1 MALAVADAPSA
12 SSRPQKTESASLSW
26 NGIAG
31 TVFVVLAYLGV
42 THLVPWAYAQVVTQ
56 SGLVASFGLVAAI
69 LLAAGLAIFLWN
81 KLFPAL
87 PGLRGAVAVGVGN
100 IILGFVVIFI
110 LGYIVDGLF
119 GGLLT
124 RLGGPDIRLYLG
136 LGFLAAMAAWW
147 INRFI
152 IKAFNSPKFPKRM
165 YKFEEG
171 GWFTSEPY
179 KKVQGMRIRRIVM
192 LVVMISVALGV
203 YYYIWAKSG
212 VSAGGAPYTWDIPFV
227 SSHTLVLFRSPG
239 LTIPV
244 ILLALAVWF
253 GYRLV
258 NYPPMAEF
266 LINTEAEMAKVTW
279 TSRKRLIRDTGVV
292 LMTVLF
298 LAVFLYLLDI
308 IWVLVLTTIG
318 VLHH

>member
-12 SSRPQKTESASLSW
+12 SSSPQKTGSASLSW
-26 NGIAG
+26 NGIVG

-69 LLAAGLAIFLWN
+69 LLAAGIAIYLWN
-81 KLFPAL
+81 MIFPPL
-87 PGLRGAVAVGVGN
+87 KGLRAAVAVGVGN

-110 LGYIVDGLF
+110 LGYIIDWIF
-119 GGLLT
+119 GGLLE
-124 RLGGPDIRLYLG
+124 RMGPDVRMWMG
-136 LGFLAAMAAWW
+136 MAFMAAMAAWW

-152 IKAFNSPKFPKRM
+152 FRAFNAPNFPKRM

-171 GWFTSEPY
+171 GWFTAEPY
-179 KKVQGMRIRRIVM
+179 KKVQGMRIRRITM
-192 LVVMISVALGV
+192 LVVMLAVALGI
-203 YYYIWAKSG
+203 YYYIWARTG
-212 VSAGGAPYTWDIPFV
+212 ITAGGAPYTWDIPFV

-244 ILLALAVWF
+244 ILLGLAVWF

-292 LMTVLF
+292 LLTVLF

>member
-26 NGIAG
+26 NGIVG

-69 LLAAGLAIFLWN
+69 LLAAGVVIYLWN
-81 KLFPAL
+81 KIFPPL
-87 PGLRGAVAVGVGN
+87 RGLRAAVAVGVGN

-110 LGYIVDGLF
+110 LGYIIDGIF
-119 GGLLT
+119 GGLLAKM
-124 RLGGPDIRLYLG
+124 GPDVRMYAG
-136 LGFLAAMAAWW
+136 LGILAAMAAWW

-152 IKAFNSPKFPKRM
+152 IKGFNAPSFPKRM
-165 YKFEEG
+165 YKLEEG
-171 GWFTSEPY
+171 GWFTAEPY
-179 KKVQGMRIRRIVM
+179 KKVQGLRIRRIVM
-192 LVVMISVALGV
+192 LVVMVGVALGV
-203 YYYIWAKSG
+203 YYYIWAPRG
-212 VSAGGAPYTWDIPFV
+212 MTVTGAPYTWDIPFV
-227 SSHTLVLFRSPG
+227 STHTLVLFRSPG

-244 ILLALAVWF
+244 ILLSLAVWF

-279 TSRKRLIRDTGVV
+279 TSRKRLTRDTGVV
-292 LMTVLF
+292 LLTVLF
-298 LAVFLYLLDI
+298 LAMFLYLLDI

>member
-12 SSRPQKTESASLSW
+12 SSRPQQNMPASLSW
-26 NGIAG
+26 YGMVG

-42 THLVPWAYAQVVTQ
+42 THLVPWGYSQLVTKP
-56 SGLVASFGLVAAI
+56 GLVTSFGLFAALI
-69 LLAAGLAIFLWN
+69 AAAGVAIIAWN
-81 KLFPAL
+81 RLFP
-87 PGLRGAVAVGVGN
+87 PIYGLRAAVAVGVGN
-100 IILGFVVIFI
+100 LILGFIVIFL
-110 LGYIVDGLF
+110 LGYIVDGIF
-119 GGLLT
+119 GGLLE
-124 RLGGPDIRLYLG
+124 GMGIRFYLG
-136 LGFLAAMAAWW
+136 MAFLAAMAAWW

-152 IKAFNSPKFPKRM
+152 IKAFNAPSFPKRM
-165 YKFEEG
+165 QKFEDG
-171 GWFTSEPY
+171 GWFTAEPY

-192 LVVMISVALGV
+192 LVVMAAVGLGV
-203 YYYIWAKSG
+203 YYYIWSR
-212 VSAGGAPYTWDIPFV
+212 SSMTTMGAPYVWDIPFV
-227 SSHTLVLFRSPG
+227 STQSLVLFRAPN
-239 LTIPV
+239 LTIP
-244 ILLALAVWF
+244 ILLLGLAVWF

-258 NYPPMAEF
+258 NHPPMAEF

-308 IWVLVLTTIG
+308 IWVLILTTIG

>member
-12 SSRPQKTESASLSW
+12 SSRPQKPESASLSW
-26 NGIAG
+26 NGIVG

-42 THLVPWAYAQVVTQ
+42 THLVPWAYAQVVTK

-69 LLAAGLAIFLWN
+69 LAAAGVVLFLWN
-81 KLFPAL
+81 KLFPPL
-87 PGLRGAVAVGVGN
+87 KGLRAAVAVGVGN
-100 IILGFVVIFI
+100 VILGFVVIFI

-119 GGLLT
+119 GGLLASM
-124 RLGGPDIRLYLG
+124 GPDIRMYIG
-136 LGFLAAMAAWW
+136 LAFMAALAAWW

-152 IKAFNSPKFPKRM
+152 IKAFNAPNFPKRM
-165 YKFEEG
+165 YKLEEG
-171 GWFTSEPY
+171 GWFTAEPY

-192 LVVMISVALGV
+192 LVVMATVALGV
-203 YYYIWAKSG
+203 YYYIWARTG
-212 VSAGGAPYTWDIPFV
+212 VTAGGAPYTWDIPFV
-227 SSHTLVLFRSPG
+227 SSHVLVLFRSPG

-244 ILLALAVWF
+244 VLLGLAVWF

-292 LMTVLF
+292 LLTVLF
-298 LAVFLYLLDI
+298 LAIYLYMLDI
-308 IWVLVLTTIG
+308 IWVVVLRTIG
-318 VLHH
+318 VLHT